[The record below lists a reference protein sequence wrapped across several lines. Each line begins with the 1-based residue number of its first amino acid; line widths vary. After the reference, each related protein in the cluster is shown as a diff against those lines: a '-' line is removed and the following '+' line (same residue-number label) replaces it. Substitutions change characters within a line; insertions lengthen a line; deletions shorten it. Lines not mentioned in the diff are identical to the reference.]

1 MQESKNYYDDEI
13 RLKDFILKVKE
24 LKIEFSSKWK
34 VIFIVSFLFAALGV
48 LYAMSNQENYKA
60 ELNFVIE
67 DNSNS
72 GGGLGKYAG
81 LANQFGFDLGLGSST
96 AFSEGNVLELLK
108 SRRVVEEA
116 LLSKVN
122 INGNNE
128 LLINHYLDFNEFR
141 EEWVELIPE
150 IRDLKY
156 TIDRSDFSLVQD
168 SILGVAWKNLTN
180 ENVQIDVIDE
190 SSIIKVVCKSK
201 DEQFAKLIVEELVS
215 EVSEY
220 YTHTQTAKARHTLSF
235 IQNRADSVLTELKQA
250 EFAYARHKDSNFG
263 VMRAEG
269 LLEELRL
276 KREVEILNV
285 MYSEILKN
293 LEISKFTLLDQKPLI
308 NIIDSPRYPLEVF
321 HFSALKG
328 FLLFG
333 LLGAILS
340 SIYLVINFLIR
351 EALK

>member
-1 MQESKNYYDDEI
+1 M
-13 RLKDFILKVKE
+13 KE

-48 LYAMSNQENYKA
+48 LYAMNNQENYKA

-122 INGNNE
+122 INGNHE

-156 TIDRSDFSLVQD
+156 TINRNDFSLVQD
-168 SILGVAWKNLTN
+168 IILGVAWKNLTH
-180 ENVQIDVIDE
+180 ENVQINVIDE

-308 NIIDSPRYPLEVF
+308 NIIDSPRKRGGASFVPKRQRDCVAQMATVGRHYLF
-321 HFSALKG
+321 ISLFTYKFS
-328 FLLFG
+328 
-333 LLGAILS
+333 
-340 SIYLVINFLIR
+340 N
-351 EALK
+351 